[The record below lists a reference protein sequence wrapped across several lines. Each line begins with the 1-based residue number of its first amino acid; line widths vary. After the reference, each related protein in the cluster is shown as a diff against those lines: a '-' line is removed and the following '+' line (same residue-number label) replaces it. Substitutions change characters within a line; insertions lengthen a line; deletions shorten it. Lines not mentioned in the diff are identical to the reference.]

1 MAINKKIFDEKL
13 VEFLQANNLNMSIL
27 NNKSLGRD
35 SIWAQITTSIYG
47 SYNNLK
53 TLELYKAWKTN
64 RNIKQSLNNVLNG
77 KI

>member
-1 MAINKKIFDEKL
+1 MAFSKKIFVEKL

-53 TLELYKAWKTN
+53 T
-64 RNIKQSLNNVLNG
+64 
-77 KI
+77 